1 VAYIVRR
8 DLTALDLAI
17 PSINT
22 DEYYTD
28 DDLVKMKYVGCVD
41 EKTYEDDE
49 YGAVVKF
56 RDPRGHF
63 VLFESIDLDW
73 VEEA

>member
-1 VAYIVRR
+1 MAYIVRP

-28 DDLVKMKYVGCVD
+28 DELEKMQYIGCVD
-41 EKTYEDDE
+41 ETTYEDDE
-49 YGAVVKF
+49 FGAVVKF

-63 VLFESIDLDW
+63 VLFESIDLTW
-73 VEEA
+73 KEEA